1 MLRLENISFRYLRG
15 NAPVID
21 GVDLTLSPGHIYG
34 LLGRNGAGKS
44 TLLYIMSGLLRPDG
58 GRVSLDGDDV
68 TLRRPSTLSDIFL
81 VPEEF
86 DLPSTRLETFVRLNA
101 PFYPRFSEE
110 VLAKCLDDFEL
121 DRDLHLGRL
130 SMGQKKRVFM
140 SFALAT
146 QTRLILLDEPT
157 NGLDIPAKS
166 LFRKTVARNLA
177 EDATMVVST
186 HQVRD
191 IDVLLDH
198 IIMTDRGKI
207 VFDHAVSEIAERL
220 AFSEVPISDS
230 TVCPLFEQ
238 PSIHG
243 RSVVMANLSGH
254 ETPLNLELLFNAILA
269 KGDILAGNAETAGLG
284 AKESAR

>member
-86 DLPSTRLETFVRLNA
+86 DLPSTRLKTFVRLNA

-198 IIMTDRGKI
+198 IIMTDKGKI
-207 VFDHAVSEIAERL
+207 VFNHAVSEIAERL
-220 AFSEVPISDS
+220 AFSEVPISDT

-269 KGDILAGNAETAGLG
+269 KGDILTVQEEVESRQS
-284 AKESAR
+284 KESAR

>member
-86 DLPSTRLETFVRLNA
+86 DLPSTRLKTFVRLNA

-198 IIMTDRGKI
+198 IIMTDKGKI
-207 VFDHAVSEIAERL
+207 VFDHAVSEISERL
-220 AFSEVPISDS
+220 AFADIPISD
-230 TVCPLFEQ
+230 TTLCPLFEQ

-243 RSVVMANLSGH
+243 RSVVTENRSGH

-269 KGDILAGNAETAGLG
+269 KGDILAGKEEG
-284 AKESAR
+284 ASQNTSKQD

>member
-1 MLRLENISFRYLRG
+1 MLRLDNISFRYFRG
-15 NAPVID
+15 TAPVIN

-44 TLLYIMSGLLRPDG
+44 TLLYIMSGLLHPDG
-58 GRVSLDGDDV
+58 GKVSLDGEDV
-68 TLRRPSTLSDIFL
+68 SRRLPSTLSDIFL

-86 DLPSTRLETFVRLNA
+86 DLPSTRLKTFVKLNA
-101 PFYPRFSEE
+101 PFYPRFSEA

-177 EDATMVVST
+177 EDAAMVVST

-198 IIMTDRGKI
+198 IIMTDKGKI
-207 VFDHAVSEIAERL
+207 VFDHAVSEISERL
-220 AFSEVPISDS
+220 AFADIPISD
-230 TVCPLFEQ
+230 TTLCPLFEQ

-243 RSVVMANLSGH
+243 RSVVTENRSGH

-269 KGDILAGNAETAGLG
+269 KGDILAGKEEG
-284 AKESAR
+284 ANQNTSKQD

>member
-21 GVDLTLSPGHIYG
+21 DVDLTLSPGHIYG

-86 DLPSTRLETFVRLNA
+86 DLPSTRLKTFVRLNA

-198 IIMTDRGKI
+198 IIMTDKGKI

-220 AFSEVPISDS
+220 AFSEVPISDT

-269 KGDILAGNAETAGLG
+269 KGDILTVQEEVESRQS
-284 AKESAR
+284 KESAR

>member
-1 MLRLENISFRYLRG
+1 M
-15 NAPVID
+15 ID

-86 DLPSTRLETFVRLNA
+86 DLPSTRLKTFVRLNA

-198 IIMTDRGKI
+198 IIMTDKGKI

-220 AFSEVPISDS
+220 AFSEVPISDT

-284 AKESAR
+284 AKESTR

>member
-1 MLRLENISFRYLRG
+1 M
-15 NAPVID
+15 ID

-44 TLLYIMSGLLRPDG
+44 TLLYIMSGLLHPDG
-58 GRVSLDGDDV
+58 GKVSLDGEDV
-68 TLRRPSTLSDIFL
+68 SRRLPSTLSEIFL

-86 DLPSTRLETFVRLNA
+86 NLPSTRLKTFVKLNA
-101 PFYPRFSEE
+101 PFYPRFSEA

-177 EDATMVVST
+177 EDAAMVVST

-198 IIMTDRGKI
+198 IIMTDKGKI
-207 VFDHAVSEIAERL
+207 VFDHAVSEISERL
-220 AFSEVPISDS
+220 AFADIPISD
-230 TVCPLFEQ
+230 TTLCPLFEQ

-243 RSVVMANLSGH
+243 RSVVTENRSGH

-269 KGDILAGNAETAGLG
+269 KGDILAGKEEG
-284 AKESAR
+284 ASQNTSKQD

>member
-86 DLPSTRLETFVRLNA
+86 DLPSTRLKTFVRLNA

-198 IIMTDRGKI
+198 IIMTDKGKI

-220 AFSEVPISDS
+220 AFSEVPISD
-230 TVCPLFEQ
+230 TTICPLFEQ

-269 KGDILAGNAETAGLG
+269 KGDILTVQEEVESRQS
-284 AKESAR
+284 KESAR

>member
-68 TLRRPSTLSDIFL
+68 TLRRPSTLSEIFL

-86 DLPSTRLETFVRLNA
+86 NLPSTRLKTFVKLNA
-101 PFYPRFSEE
+101 PFYPRFSEA

-177 EDATMVVST
+177 EDAAMVVST

-198 IIMTDRGKI
+198 IIMTDKGKI
-207 VFDHAVSEIAERL
+207 VFDHAVSEISERL
-220 AFSEVPISDS
+220 AFADIPISD
-230 TVCPLFEQ
+230 TTLCPLFEQ

-243 RSVVMANLSGH
+243 RSVVTENRSGH

-269 KGDILAGNAETAGLG
+269 KGDILAG
-284 AKESAR
+284 KEEGSSQNPSKQD

>member
-86 DLPSTRLETFVRLNA
+86 DLPSTRLKTFVRLNA

-177 EDATMVVST
+177 EDAAMVVST

-198 IIMTDRGKI
+198 IIMTDKGKI
-207 VFDHAVSEIAERL
+207 VFDHAVSEISERL
-220 AFSEVPISDS
+220 AFADIPISD
-230 TVCPLFEQ
+230 TTLCPLFEQ

-243 RSVVMANLSGH
+243 RSVVTENRSGH

-269 KGDILAGNAETAGLG
+269 KGDILAGKEEG
-284 AKESAR
+284 ANQNTSKQD

>member
-68 TLRRPSTLSDIFL
+68 TLRQPSTLSDIFL

-86 DLPSTRLETFVRLNA
+86 DLPSTRLKTFVRLNA

-121 DRDLHLGRL
+121 DRDLHLCRL

-198 IIMTDRGKI
+198 IIMTDKGKI
-207 VFDHAVSEIAERL
+207 VFDHAVSEISERL
-220 AFSEVPISDS
+220 AFADIPISD
-230 TVCPLFEQ
+230 TTLCPLFEQ

-243 RSVVMANLSGH
+243 RSVVTENRSGH

-269 KGDILAGNAETAGLG
+269 KGDILAGKEEG
-284 AKESAR
+284 ASQNTSKQD

>member
-177 EDATMVVST
+177 DDATMVVST

-198 IIMTDRGKI
+198 IIMTDKGKI

-220 AFSEVPISDS
+220 AFSEVPISDT

-269 KGDILAGNAETAGLG
+269 KGDILTVQEEVESRQS
-284 AKESAR
+284 KESTR

>member
-86 DLPSTRLETFVRLNA
+86 DLPSTRLKTFVRLNA

-198 IIMTDRGKI
+198 IIMTDKGKI

-220 AFSEVPISDS
+220 AFSEVPISDT

-254 ETPLNLELLFNAILA
+254 ETPFNLELLFNAILA
-269 KGDILAGNAETAGLG
+269 KGDILTVQEEVESRQS
-284 AKESAR
+284 KESAR

>member
-21 GVDLTLSPGHIYG
+21 GVGLTLSPGHIYG

-86 DLPSTRLETFVRLNA
+86 DLPSTRLKTFVRLNA

-177 EDATMVVST
+177 EDAAMVVST

-198 IIMTDRGKI
+198 IIMTDKGKI
-207 VFDHAVSEIAERL
+207 VFDHAVSEISERL
-220 AFSEVPISDS
+220 AFADIPISD
-230 TVCPLFEQ
+230 TTLCPLFEQ

-243 RSVVMANLSGH
+243 RSVVTENRSGH

-269 KGDILAGNAETAGLG
+269 KGDILAG
-284 AKESAR
+284 KEERSSQNTSKQD

>member
-15 NAPVID
+15 NAPVVD

-86 DLPSTRLETFVRLNA
+86 DLPSTRLKTFVRLNA

-220 AFSEVPISDS
+220 AFSEVPISDT

-269 KGDILAGNAETAGLG
+269 KGDILTVQEEVESRQS
-284 AKESAR
+284 KESAR

>member
-15 NAPVID
+15 NAPVVD

-198 IIMTDRGKI
+198 IIMTDKGKI
-207 VFDHAVSEIAERL
+207 VFDHAVSEIVERL
-220 AFSEVPISDS
+220 AFAEVPMGDT

-269 KGDILAGNAETAGLG
+269 KGDILTVQEEVESRQS
-284 AKESAR
+284 KESAR

>member
-198 IIMTDRGKI
+198 IIMTDKGKI

-220 AFSEVPISDS
+220 AFAEVPISDT

-269 KGDILAGNAETAGLG
+269 KGDILTVQKEVEGRQS
-284 AKESAR
+284 KESTR

>member
-44 TLLYIMSGLLRPDG
+44 TLLYIMSGLLRPDS
-58 GRVSLDGDDV
+58 GRVSLDSDDV
-68 TLRRPSTLSDIFL
+68 TLRRPSTLSDIFM

-86 DLPSTRLETFVRLNA
+86 DLPSTRLKTFVRLNA

-269 KGDILAGNAETAGLG
+269 KGDILTVQEEVESRQS
-284 AKESAR
+284 KESTR

>member
-86 DLPSTRLETFVRLNA
+86 DLPSTRLKTFVRLNA

-110 VLAKCLDDFEL
+110 VLSKCLDDFEL

-198 IIMTDRGKI
+198 IIMTDKGKI
-207 VFDHAVSEIAERL
+207 VFDHAGSEIAERL
-220 AFSEVPISDS
+220 AFSEVPISDT
-230 TVCPLFEQ
+230 TVCPLFEL

-269 KGDILAGNAETAGLG
+269 KGDILTVQEEVESRQS
-284 AKESAR
+284 KESAR

>member
-21 GVDLTLSPGHIYG
+21 GVGLTLSPGHIYG

-86 DLPSTRLETFVRLNA
+86 DLPSTRLKTFVRLNA

-198 IIMTDRGKI
+198 IIMTDKGKI

-220 AFSEVPISDS
+220 AFSEVPISDT

-269 KGDILAGNAETAGLG
+269 KGDILTVQEEVESRQS
-284 AKESAR
+284 KESAR

>member
-58 GRVSLDGDDV
+58 GRVTLDGDDV

-86 DLPSTRLETFVRLNA
+86 DLPSTRLKTFVRLNA

-177 EDATMVVST
+177 DDATMVVST

-198 IIMTDRGKI
+198 IIMSDRGKI
-207 VFDHAVSEIAERL
+207 VFDHAVSKIAERL
-220 AFSEVPISDS
+220 AFAEVPMSDT

-243 RSVVMANLSGH
+243 RSVVTANLSGH